1 MRKNIPT
8 IPILRL
14 LLGRPRRTFFSW
26 AGAFFGGILFLREA
40 SAAEEREKDRLVGNE
55 RLELGAQRLRRLRR
69 LNRSLT
75 LIIFQKKSNGVSRA
89 AARFAPRST
98 SHNSTHSPAYPLTLG
113 RAGCF
118 TTPLYP
124 PSTMKTFKN
133 AVLFILSLTM
143 AVKSQKLVTTTNAC
157 VSH

>member
-1 MRKNIPT
+1 MRMNIPT

-75 LIIFQKKSNGVSRA
+75 LIISKKRAMDGVS
-89 AARFAPRST
+89 S
-98 SHNSTHSPAYPLTLG
+98 SPF
-113 RAGCF
+113 R
-118 TTPLYP
+118 P
-124 PSTMKTFKN
+124 P
-133 AVLFILSLTM
+133 
-143 AVKSQKLVTTTNAC
+143 
-157 VSH
+157 